1 MASITSTIF
10 LRKLALRSAAEPT
23 RSQLRSVSSLGIRSA
38 IASTPLSNNV
48 ANRSPAVNPHQN
60 RGMATISAGDALARL
75 ATDHPHMEIIRYEHK
90 NVKWTLKHVN
100 YYSDAL
106 ACGFLDAGLQP
117 GDVVLSWLPEHFA
130 EQHILQFAC
139 SKAGLLLYSLDPN
152 PELAKK
158 DPETAK
164 AALAKALELTNAN
177 ILISQEAGDDVN
189 YINLCQGV
197 IPEIRIF
204 DFGEGMQFFTPRYPH
219 LRFPVHTGYTITGNE
234 GMFLFKHFLVPSNNL
249 DSLLRE
255 TGCKALDGKTP
266 LLGKLVMGKDGIPI
280 KTGEALTNEEVFK
293 SQAWPQF
300 SSILSR
306 EYKEIAGV
314 GVVF

>member
-1 MASITSTIF
+1 MV
-10 LRKLALRSAAEPT
+10 AAAPQS
-23 RSQLRSVSSLGIRSA
+23 R
-38 IASTPLSNNV
+38 NV
-48 ANRSPAVNPHQN
+48 ANRSSVNNAHQT
-60 RGMATISAGDALARL
+60 RGMATISAGEALTRL
-75 ATDHPHMEIIRYEHK
+75 ATDHPHMEIVRYEHK

-117 GDVVLSWLPEHFA
+117 GDVVLSWLPAHFA

-158 DPETAK
+158 DPERAK
-164 AALAKALELTNAN
+164 AALAKALELTKAN

-197 IPEIRIF
+197 IPETRIF
-204 DFGEGMQFFTPRYPH
+204 DYGEGMQFFTPRYPH
-219 LRFPVHTGYTITGNE
+219 LRFPTHTGYTITGNE
-234 GMFLFKHFLVPSNNL
+234 GMWLFKHFLVPSNNL
-249 DSLLRE
+249 DTLLRD
-255 TGCKALDGKTP
+255 TGCKELDGKTP
-266 LLGKLVMGKDGIPI
+266 LLGELIYDKDGVPV
-280 KTGEALTNEEVFK
+280 KTGKALTNEEVFK
-293 SQAWPQF
+293 VKAWPEF

>member
-1 MASITSTIF
+1 MFPRTSSVIVS
-10 LRKLALRSAAEPT
+10 LR
-23 RSQLRSVSSLGIRSA
+23 
-38 IASTPLSNNV
+38 
-48 ANRSPAVNPHQN
+48 
-60 RGMATISAGDALARL
+60 
-75 ATDHPHMEIIRYEHK
+75 
-90 NVKWTLKHVN
+90 
-100 YYSDAL
+100 
-106 ACGFLDAGLQP
+106 
-117 GDVVLSWLPEHFA
+117 
-130 EQHILQFAC
+130 QHILQFAC

-177 ILISQEAGDDVN
+177 VLISQEAGDDVN
-189 YINLCQGV
+189 YIRLCEGV

-204 DFGEGMQFFTPRYPH
+204 DFGEGMQFFTPRFPH
-219 LRFPVHTGYTITGNE
+219 LRFPVHTGYTITDNE

-249 DSLLRE
+249 DSLLRD

-266 LLGKLVMGKDGIPI
+266 LLGELVYGKDGIPT
-280 KTGEALTNEEVFK
+280 KTGKALTNEEVFK
-293 SQAWPQF
+293 AKAWPQF

-306 EYKEIAGV
+306 EYKEVSGV